1 MLKLNCPDCGKTIFV
16 LFKSEIDDVGR
27 CYECYVLNKN
37 ECFRD
42 VKNKFKKDMCNKK
55 IYRIYVAGPY
65 SANNVLDV
73 LKNIGRG
80 EKVCA
85 ELFSLGFAP
94 FCPWHDASYVTD
106 RPDDDFTVQMFYDF
120 SIAWL
125 EVSDAVLVL
134 DGSDN
139 SNGTQAEIKIAK
151 ELNIPVFYS
160 IPDLHGGLS

>member
-1 MLKLNCPDCGKTIFV
+1 MH
-16 LFKSEIDDVGR
+16 
-27 CYECYVLNKN
+27 
-37 ECFRD
+37 
-42 VKNKFKKDMCNKK
+42 
-55 IYRIYVAGPY
+55 RIYVAGPY

-94 FCPWHDASYVTD
+94 FCPWHDKSYITD
-106 RPDDDFTVQMFYDF
+106 RPDGQFTIQQFYDY

-125 EVSDAVLVL
+125 EVSNAVLVL
-134 DGSDN
+134 GGSEN
-139 SNGTQAEIKIAK
+139 SKGSQAEIKRAL

-160 IPDLHGGLS
+160 IEVLVAHYGL